1 MRDPCSGDQMG
12 GGEHLRVAGSKP
24 HRLVVVVELG
34 VAGIDAGD
42 ELCGCRGTGVVEPVA
57 REHGEGRAMV
67 LWAPGDAVKL
77 TAMVVRPLD
86 GRSLVGDEL
95 VPRRVRCCWL
105 RSTQGAAVG
114 MRGWE
119 GGHAHGG
126 CDGAGGEVGDEL

>member
-1 MRDPCSGDQMG
+1 MRVSCSGDQMG
-12 GGEHLRVAGSKP
+12 GGEHLHAAGNEP

-67 LWAPGDAVKL
+67 LRAPGDAVKL

-86 GRSLVGDEL
+86 GRSLVGDEARR
-95 VPRRVRCCWL
+95 RRVRVSYVQLL
-105 RSTQGAAVG
+105 RSS
-114 MRGWE
+114 RGRME
-119 GGHAHGG
+119 RMGKGRSSRQRR
-126 CDGAGGEVGDEL
+126 

>member
-12 GGEHLRVAGSKP
+12 GGEHLLAAGNEP

-67 LWAPGDAVKL
+67 LRAPGDAVKL

-86 GRSLVGDEL
+86 GQSLVGDEL
-95 VPRRVRCCWL
+95 VRRRVRCCWL
-105 RSTQGAAVG
+105 WSMQGAAAG
-114 MRGWE
+114 MRGW
-119 GGHAHGG
+119 GRGRSSRQRR
-126 CDGAGGEVGDEL
+126 